1 MRTASA
7 REKRKNDRLRK
18 TSESNVGRC
27 AEGKK
32 SYLLGKSIKYPSAV
46 FVTFGGEDGTAI
58 GFYAIPDSVFLL
70 DAAAY
75 MKAIDQRDFLK
86 MDTLI
91 KEEDKAQTAYATTR
105 LREIHGNTVREIVSE
120 DNNVAVFINM
130 AKAAEYLKTKS
141 EIFYAVIDSKTQVFF
156 TADFPGSEFPFDGAI
171 LPVRIN

>member
-1 MRTASA
+1 MIDYAKLQKA
-7 REKRKNDRLRK
+7 MLAAALK
-18 TSESNVGRC
+18 
-27 AEGKK
+27 GKK
-32 SYLLGKSIKYPSAV
+32 TYLLGKSIKYPSAV
-46 FVTFGGEDGTAI
+46 FITFGCEDGTAN

-75 MKAIDQRDFLK
+75 MKAIDQKDYLK

-91 KEEDKAQTAYATTR
+91 REENEAQTAYATTR

-120 DNNVAVFINM
+120 DENIVVYINM

-141 EIFYAVIDSKTQVFF
+141 EIYYAVIDSKTQVFF

-171 LPVRIN
+171 LPVRMK